1 MVDLAISLLFYFFF
15 LFEAVA
21 SKIPE
26 FDQMPP
32 AIMVVK
38 TQDLIALRCRSKP
51 PRIIPTVFDWRK
63 DGKALPAEDLKSG
76 RISTDSGQ
84 LLIRYAQ
91 RADSGN
97 YTCRLVN
104 SEGNVTSNIS
114 QVIVKG

>member
-1 MVDLAISLLFYFFF
+1 MVDFAFFFCFPFF

-38 TQDLIALRCRSKP
+38 TQDLISLRCRSKP
-51 PRIIPTVFDWRK
+51 PLIISTVFDWRK
-63 DGKALPAEDLKSG
+63 DGKALPAVDIKTG
-76 RISTDSGQ
+76 RISTDSGR
-84 LLIRYAQ
+84 LLIRSAQ
-91 RADSGN
+91 RDDSGN

-104 SEGNVTSNIS
+104 SEGSVTSNIS